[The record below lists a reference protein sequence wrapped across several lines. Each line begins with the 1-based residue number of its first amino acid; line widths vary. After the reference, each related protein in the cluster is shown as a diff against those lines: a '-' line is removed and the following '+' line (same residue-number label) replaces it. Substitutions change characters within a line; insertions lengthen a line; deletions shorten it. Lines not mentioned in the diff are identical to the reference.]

1 MNIPRV
7 IAAALELSARLQVI
21 GLPYCFIG
29 GIAVQRWGQPRLTVD
44 ADATLLTG
52 WGDEAPAV
60 DALLTHFGGR
70 IADARGFALEHRI
83 LLLQSSDGTHLDI
96 ALGALPFEE
105 RSVERSTP
113 WLLPDGTSLLTCS
126 AEDLV
131 VHKAFAS
138 RDHDWADIEGV
149 LLRQGQT
156 LNTNMILDELRP
168 LAAIKED
175 PSIPRRLETMIN
187 RHLR

>member
-52 WGDEAPAV
+52 WDNEATAI
-60 DALLTHFGGR
+60 DALLIHFAGR
-70 IADARGFALEHRI
+70 IPNARTFALEHRI

-105 RSVERSTP
+105 RSIERSTP
-113 WLLPDGTSLLTCS
+113 WPLPDGTVLITCS
-126 AEDLV
+126 AEDLI
-131 VHKAFAS
+131 VHKSFAS

-149 LLRQGQT
+149 LMRQGRL
-156 LNTNMILDELRP
+156 LNTDMIMDELRP
-168 LAAIKED
+168 LAAMKED
-175 PSIPRRLETMIN
+175 PSITRRLETLMDK
-187 RHLR
+187 LLQ